1 MENGKKLVKGLGF
14 IALVASCFNCTV
26 GGGIF
31 RLPSSVYALTG
42 NLSPVVYF
50 VCFLVMLFVAGVFI
64 QVGRT
69 IKTSGGPYAYVK
81 PILGNYSGFICGVL
95 LWSLAT
101 FAFASVANAYAHF
114 VAQLIPGA
122 ETPAIEA
129 LILAIT
135 LSLLAY
141 LNTWGVKSGA
151 GASMI
156 LAMIKITPLL
166 FLVAVGVPHLNSEA
180 LALPSTIEGETIAR
194 GAMLLIFAFTGI
206 ETALIPSGEIE
217 SPEKN
222 LSKALITSSFIVLI
236 LYLCVHGVS
245 QSVLGAKLGEE
256 GIAPLSL
263 TANAIL
269 GPSGA
274 MIMTIGAVFSTLGYL
289 SAVTL
294 SLPRSLFAFAED
306 GYLPKSLAKVSDRT
320 LAPVN
325 AIWVQVIIV
334 FIMATNSQFEK
345 LAILANLSAIL
356 MYLICAIAALI
367 LMKKSQKLN
376 LTSTAIPV
384 IAMAMMSYLLTSVTA
399 VEWLSVGALLAASSV
414 LYWRKSRNP
423 QST

>member
-1 MENGKKLVKGLGF
+1 METTKNLVKGLGF
-14 IALVASCFNCTV
+14 FALVASCFNCTV

-42 NLSPVVYF
+42 SLSPIVYV

-122 ETPAIEA
+122 ETPVMEAI
-129 LILAIT
+129 ILAVT
-135 LSLLAY
+135 LTALAY

-151 GASMI
+151 GASLI
-156 LAMIKITPLL
+156 LALIKITPLL
-166 FLVAVGVPHLNSEA
+166 FLVAVGIPHLDREA
-180 LALPSTIEGETIAR
+180 LALPSTIEGETVAR

-245 QSVLGAKLGEE
+245 QSVLGTKLGQE
-256 GIAPLSL
+256 GIAPLSM

-274 MIMTIGAVFSTLGYL
+274 LIMTLGAVLSTLGYL

-306 GYLPKSLAKVSDRT
+306 GYLPRSLAKVSDQT

-334 FIMATNSQFEK
+334 FIMATNSHFEK

-356 MYLICAIAALI
+356 MYLICAVAALI
-367 LMKKSQKLN
+367 LMKRSGKIDLFR
-376 LTSTAIPV
+376 TAIPV
-384 IAMAMMSYLLTSVTA
+384 IAIGMMCYLLTSVTRI
-399 VEWLSVGALLAASSV
+399 EWISVLALLAASSV
-414 LYWRKSRNP
+414 LYWKRKR
-423 QST
+423 ST

>member
-1 MENGKKLVKGLGF
+1 METTKNLVKGLGF
-14 IALVASCFNCTV
+14 FALVASCFNCTV

-42 NLSPVVYF
+42 SLSPIVYV

-129 LILAIT
+129 IILAVT
-135 LSLLAY
+135 LTALAY

-151 GASMI
+151 GASLI
-156 LAMIKITPLL
+156 LALIKITPLL
-166 FLVAVGVPHLNSEA
+166 FLVAVGIPHLDREA
-180 LALPSTIEGETIAR
+180 LALPSTIEGETVAR

-245 QSVLGAKLGEE
+245 QSVLGTKLGQE
-256 GIAPLSL
+256 GIAPLSM

-274 MIMTIGAVFSTLGYL
+274 LIMTLGAVLSTLGYL

-306 GYLPKSLAKVSDRT
+306 GYLPRSLAKVSDQT

-356 MYLICAIAALI
+356 MYLICAVAALI
-367 LMKKSQKLN
+367 LMKRSGKIDLFR
-376 LTSTAIPV
+376 TAIPV
-384 IAMAMMSYLLTSVTA
+384 IAIGMMCYLLTSVTRI
-399 VEWLSVGALLAASSV
+399 EWISVLALLAASSV
-414 LYWRKSRNP
+414 LYWKRKR
-423 QST
+423 ST

>member
-1 MENGKKLVKGLGF
+1 METTKNLVKGLGF
-14 IALVASCFNCTV
+14 FALVASCFNCTV

-42 NLSPVVYF
+42 SLSPIVYV

-129 LILAIT
+129 IILAVT
-135 LSLLAY
+135 LTALAY

-151 GASMI
+151 GASLI
-156 LAMIKITPLL
+156 LALIKITPLL
-166 FLVAVGVPHLNSEA
+166 FLVAVGIPHLDREA
-180 LALPSTIEGETIAR
+180 LALPSTIEGETVAR

-245 QSVLGAKLGEE
+245 QSVLGTKLGQE
-256 GIAPLSL
+256 GIAPLSM

-274 MIMTIGAVFSTLGYL
+274 LIMTLGAVLSTLGYL

-306 GYLPKSLAKVSDRT
+306 GYLPRSLAKVSDQT

-334 FIMATNSQFEK
+334 FIMATNSHFEK

-356 MYLICAIAALI
+356 MYLICAVAALI
-367 LMKKSQKLN
+367 LMKRSGKIDLFR
-376 LTSTAIPV
+376 TAIPV
-384 IAMAMMSYLLTSVTA
+384 IAIGMMCYLLTSVTRI
-399 VEWLSVGALLAASSV
+399 EWISVLALLAASSV
-414 LYWRKSRNP
+414 LYWKRKR
-423 QST
+423 ST